1 MTRPTPMTTAQD
13 ALSLIIRF
21 RRPVVILVHAALVVT
36 SWVMAAWLRFDGAI
50 PAEYVRYLLGTLPI
64 LVSVRLLVFVGFR
77 LFQGL
82 WRYTSVHDLRN
93 IIGAVVISSLLFYL
107 LEPFFPVVRPFPR
120 SVLMIDSVLL
130 VCLLT
135 GIRLSRRIY
144 RDLTLGTRG
153 RRVLVFGAGDAG
165 ELIVRDMRQHS
176 YDARPIG
183 FLDDDPAKQG
193 QRIHGLPVLG
203 GRRDAV
209 RIIEEASADEVLI
222 AVPSAPPEV
231 MRAIV
236 RSLEQSR
243 ARLTTLPGLEYL
255 IGRPVDV
262 GQVRPLAAEDLL
274 RREPIS
280 LDPAAIRTLVA
291 GRRVLVTGAGGS
303 IGSEIC
309 RQLAG
314 FAPARLV
321 TLDRYENSLF
331 DLLLSLSRSAPDLSV
346 HGVIGDVTDEAR
358 LDEVFT
364 EHRPEIVFHAAAH
377 KHVPLMEANPCEAVK
392 NNVRGTR
399 LLAQATQRHGCG
411 KFVLISSDKA
421 VNPTSVMGATKR
433 VAELTLGALSGA
445 AQTDFT
451 VVRFGNVLA
460 SNGSVVPLFLDQ
472 IKRGGPVTV
481 THPDIRRYFMLI
493 SEAVQLVLH
502 AATLHG
508 RGCTYVLDMGEQ
520 VRLLDMARDLIRLSG
535 YIPEKEIQIAI
546 IGLRPGEKLYEELVG
561 EGETAEPS
569 PTPKILRLR
578 SESRHAP
585 DGWLLAEVDA
595 LERAAAVGDRER
607 MMRHLAALVPNFSG
621 HESAVRVS

>member
-1 MTRPTPMTTAQD
+1 MTLRKPMTPAQRV
-13 ALSLIIRF
+13 LHQLIRF
-21 RRPVVILVHAALVVT
+21 RRALVILVHIILIML
-36 SWVMAAWLRFDGAI
+36 SWVMAAWLRFDGEL
-50 PAEYVRYLLGTLPI
+50 PAEYVRYLWGTLPI

-93 IIGAVVISSLLFYL
+93 IIGAVVISSVLFYL
-107 LEPFFPVVRPFPR
+107 LSPYFPVARPFPR

-135 GIRLSRRIY
+135 GVRLSRRIY
-144 RDLTLGTRG
+144 REFTLGATG

-165 ELIVRDMRQHS
+165 ELIVRDMRQHT

-183 FLDDDPAKQG
+183 FLDDDASKQG

-203 GRRDAV
+203 GRQDAA
-209 RIIEEASADEVLI
+209 RLIEQTAADEVLI
-222 AVPSAPPEV
+222 ALPSASPEAI
-231 MRAIV
+231 RGIV

-243 ARLTTLPGLEYL
+243 VRLTILPGLGHI
-255 IGRPVDV
+255 IGRPVEV
-262 GQVRPLAAEDLL
+262 GQIRPLAVEDLL
-274 RREPIS
+274 RREPIT
-280 LDPAAIRTLVA
+280 LDRSDIQALVS

-331 DLLLSLSRSAPDLSV
+331 DLLVSLNRSAPDVPV
-346 HGVIGDVTDEAR
+346 HGVIADVTDAAR
-358 LDEVFT
+358 VDEVFR

-399 LLAQATQRHGCG
+399 LVAQASQRHGCP

-433 VAELTLGALSGA
+433 VAELTLRALSEGGG
-445 AQTDFT
+445 TDFT

-502 AATLHG
+502 AATLRDH
-508 RGCTYVLDMGEQ
+508 GCTYILDMGEQ

-535 YIPEKEIQIAI
+535 YIPEKEIPIAV

-569 PTPKILRLR
+569 STPKILRVQA
-578 SESRHAP
+578 AP
-585 DGWLLAEVDA
+585 RPDLQGRLLAAVDE
-595 LERAAAVGDRER
+595 LEQAAMAGDREQ
-607 MMRHLAALVPNFSG
+607 MMRRLSGLVPNFVG
-621 HESAVRVS
+621 REIAARVS